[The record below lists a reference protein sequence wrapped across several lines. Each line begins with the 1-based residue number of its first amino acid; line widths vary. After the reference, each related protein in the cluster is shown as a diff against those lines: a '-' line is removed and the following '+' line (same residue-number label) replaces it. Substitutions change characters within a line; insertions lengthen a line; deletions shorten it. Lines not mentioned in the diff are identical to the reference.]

1 MTLINSKPRNWYP
14 FILWFLAV
22 ISLMM
27 LENICVLMMKCDFLN
42 RLSINYRYKEMS
54 KLIVVVCTIL
64 LLPCLAQAGSVR
76 IYNSDSKTHVVK
88 LKCNGSSKILQ
99 VNGSATSTYTFH
111 STASQCEIVGGSV
124 DFSVSSIKDG
134 QKWTFRSGLASQG

>member
-1 MTLINSKPRNWYP
+1 
-14 FILWFLAV
+14 
-22 ISLMM
+22 M

-111 STASQCEIVGGSV
+111 STASQCEIVGGSLG
-124 DFSVSSIKDG
+124 FSVSSIKDG